1 MIDNRI
7 VNVTA
12 QIVDGGL
19 SDAPTISR
27 NIDVVATTDGAIDVV
42 PGVSGNLQAEGTLT
56 TSVDH
61 NTVSDYNLLDN
72 KPQINSGEL
81 VGNRMLPDIGVDTMT
96 NMEIWHIL
104 QR

>member
-19 SDAPTISR
+19 SETPALSR
-27 NIDVVATTDGAIDVV
+27 NIDVVATTGEAINAV
-42 PGVSGNLQAEGTLT
+42 PSVSGNLQADGTIT
-56 TSVDH
+56 TPVSH

-72 KPQINSGEL
+72 KPQINNVEL